1 MDEKEI
7 RKESKRLIK
16 EGKKKEAFLLLYEHD
31 LLPYCPRLHLKAFKL
46 PCGEREECFGG
57 HCPNL
62 PKGAVFRIRFNA
74 PYGK

>member
-31 LLPYCPRLHLKAFKL
+31 LLPYCPRLHLRALKL

-57 HCPNL
+57 KCPNL